1 LSETILENLHM
12 PTDSPSPVAHI
23 TTATTL
29 APAIHAWG
37 IYLNDQANSP
47 HTVKAFVAD
56 LTLLAGYL
64 PPDRTIG
71 SISTNDLNNFLHWM
85 QISRGVPCSPKTLS
99 RRITSLKAFFRW
111 LHKYGV
117 ILIDPAE
124 KVLQKSVMSPLP
136 EVLTPEEVEAVLA
149 AASLHRTAKKPDA
162 RPYTLLAL
170 LLHTGIKKSE
180 CLALSPNHIDLETPN
195 GAILFIRYA
204 SPQHRYKERKIALPE
219 SWIAAYQEYKL
230 QYNPTERLFPWSPRR
245 LEYILEDL
253 GEEANLTK
261 HLSFDMCRWTCGL
274 SDWQSGVDHT
284 KIRQKLGVSKIQWR
298 ELSMKLEQLAG

>member
-1 LSETILENLHM
+1 M
-12 PTDSPSPVAHI
+12 PPDSPSPVAHI
-23 TTATTL
+23 SPSTTL
-29 APAIHAWG
+29 FPAINAWS
-37 IYLNDQANSP
+37 IYLRDQANSP
-47 HTVKAFVAD
+47 HTVKAFIAD

-85 QISRGVPCSPKTLS
+85 QTGRGVPCSPKTLS

-124 KVLQKSVMSPLP
+124 KVLQKSVISPLP

-149 AASLHRTAKKPDA
+149 AASHHRTSKKPDA
-162 RPYTLLAL
+162 RPYALLAL

-180 CLALSPNHIDLETPN
+180 CLALSTNHVDLEAPN

-204 SPQHRYKERKIALPE
+204 SPQHRYKERKISLPE
-219 SWIAAYQEYKL
+219 SWIIAYQEYKL

-261 HLSFDMCRWTCGL
+261 HLSFDMCRWTCAL
-274 SDWQSGVDHT
+274 SDWQSGIDHT
-284 KIRQKLGVSKIQWR
+284 KIRQKMGVSKIQWR
-298 ELSMKLEQLAG
+298 ELSMKLEQLSG

>member
-1 LSETILENLHM
+1 M
-12 PTDSPSPVAHI
+12 PPDSPSPVAHI
-23 TTATTL
+23 STSTTL
-29 APAIHAWG
+29 FPAINAWS

-47 HTVKAFVAD
+47 HTVKAFIAD

-85 QISRGVPCSPKTLS
+85 QTSRGVPCSPKTLS

-124 KVLQKSVMSPLP
+124 KVLQKSVISPLP
-136 EVLTPEEVEAVLA
+136 EVLTPEEVEALLT
-149 AASLHRTAKKPDA
+149 AASHHRTTKKPDA
-162 RPYTLLAL
+162 RPYALVTL

-180 CLALSPNHIDLETPN
+180 CLALSPNHVDLEAPN
-195 GAILFIRYA
+195 GPILFIRYA

-284 KIRQKLGVSKIQWR
+284 KIRQKMGVSKIQWR